1 MLNRGYTKIYQR
13 SRLTFIKNG
22 NNFLVPI
29 KLVAQVVFMNVSDDI
44 CMAANILK
52 TNDKANFI
60 VFDESGSV
68 RGISENLFK
77 ILFVEDNQHFN
88 PQVFHPKF
96 LMETSHILLIFKTLI
111 QEVKYIKKLTS
122 QNNNDS
128 EIIFTGKLGK
138 FIKNINY
145 HELFL

>member
-77 ILFVEDNQHFN
+77 ILFVEDN
-88 PQVFHPKF
+88 
-96 LMETSHILLIFKTLI
+96 
-111 QEVKYIKKLTS
+111 
-122 QNNNDS
+122 
-128 EIIFTGKLGK
+128 
-138 FIKNINY
+138 
-145 HELFL
+145 